1 MFPFIESNCHCINW
15 ICSFQALSM
24 TALLRSKANWWLG
37 SQLVQQRFRCNCL
50 SKWLWRYADSGT
62 FKGAEVLFL
71 NMASYN
77 IVHQHGNGFEHE
89 IGNISVPWLALD
101 NIGEVSKKHDKKSL
115 YSSCMGWYWIQWC
128 RAKALTFDGNW
139 GRSCFCRASGDSF
152 GQYVRFRGVSPR
164 PITFLDWCFKWS
176 KLFKQSNKSVNK
188 IVEQGSFGKQL
199 MCKEK

>member
-15 ICSFQALSM
+15 ICSFQALST

-128 RAKALTFDGNW
+128 RAKALTFDGAEAVSAEPQVTVLVSMVVFVFVVCHLVQW
-139 GRSCFCRASGDSF
+139 RFWTGVLSGVNF
-152 GQYVRFRGVSPR
+152 
-164 PITFLDWCFKWS
+164 
-176 KLFKQSNKSVNK
+176 SNS
-188 IVEQGSFGKQL
+188 QTSQ
-199 MCKEK
+199 

>member
-15 ICSFQALSM
+15 ICSFQALST

-77 IVHQHGNGFEHE
+77 IVHQHWTRDWQHQR
-89 IGNISVPWLALD
+89 SLTRLRQYWW
-101 NIGEVSKKHDKKSL
+101 GEQKTWQKKSL
-115 YSSCMGWYWIQWC
+115 FILHGLILNPMMQGKGFNFWWE
-128 RAKALTFDGNW
+128 L
-139 GRSCFCRASGDSF
+139 
-152 GQYVRFRGVSPR
+152 GQ
-164 PITFLDWCFKWS
+164 
-176 KLFKQSNKSVNK
+176 KLFLQSLRWQFWSVWLC
-188 IVEQGSFGKQL
+188 SFSWCVTSSNDVFGL
-199 MCKEK
+199 VF

>member
-15 ICSFQALSM
+15 ICSFQALST

-101 NIGEVSKKHDKKSL
+101 NIGEVSKKHDKKKSL
-115 YSSCMGWYWIQWC
+115 FILHGLILNPMMQGKGFNFWWE
-128 RAKALTFDGNW
+128 L
-139 GRSCFCRASGDSF
+139 
-152 GQYVRFRGVSPR
+152 GQ
-164 PITFLDWCFKWS
+164 
-176 KLFKQSNKSVNK
+176 KLFLQSLRWQFWSVC
-188 IVEQGSFGKQL
+188 SFSWCVTSSNDVFGL
-199 MCKEK
+199 VF